1 MKRLLIITIPL
12 ALALAV
18 SGCAAS
24 ASKLSSLRP
33 GMTKQEVVSIMGTP
47 DGEGLDGDRAY
58 MNYRLFENRMTD
70 FEPSPYTVVLKDGK
84 VVSYGRESQ
93 VR

>member
-1 MKRLLIITIPL
+1 MKRLFVIAASL
-12 ALALAV
+12 ALWLFVA
-18 SGCAAS
+18 GCAAS

-33 GMTKQEVVSIMGTP
+33 GMTKQEVVNVLGAP
-47 DGEGLDGDRAY
+47 DGEGLDGERAY